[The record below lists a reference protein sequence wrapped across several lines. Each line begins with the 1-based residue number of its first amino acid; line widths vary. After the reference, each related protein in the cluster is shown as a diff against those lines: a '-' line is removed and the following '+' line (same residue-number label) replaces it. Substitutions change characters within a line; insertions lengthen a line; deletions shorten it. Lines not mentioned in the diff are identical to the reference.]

1 MLQLAMKTEIHVMV
15 LLHSFSSRVTQ
26 INTCLRSTHSA
37 ALMQYK
43 NAQHEQNS
51 KSLSLLSMN
60 YVTEMTIPGDCN
72 DYDHNLRESRFR
84 SIENGRKWLCDFD
97 VVDTG
102 RSFYAYYVPE
112 LRICVLADWK
122 SERRCIIDCRS
133 GVITDMSYITLVLT
147 AMQRSSFPLFLSE
160 PRKVGHGIID
170 IRLVVQ
176 VDHHDSLAAAPEK
189 LCDLCSLSSARHFS
203 HSSIIWHDCLPTEEL
218 R

>member
-1 MLQLAMKTEIHVMV
+1 MHSPFAKHQKSNSHWLPSGLHRHVRGQGHPTRESEAVANAEIHMMV

-51 KSLSLLSMN
+51 KSRSLLSLN

-84 SIENGRKWLCDFD
+84 SIENGRKWLCDFG
-97 VVDTG
+97 VVITR

-112 LRICVLADWK
+112 LRICGLGDWK
-122 SERRCIIDCRS
+122 ALSKAS
-133 GVITDMSYITLVLT
+133 VGV
-147 AMQRSSFPLFLSE
+147 LST
-160 PRKVGHGIID
+160 
-170 IRLVVQ
+170 
-176 VDHHDSLAAAPEK
+176 AAAV
-189 LCDLCSLSSARHFS
+189 
-203 HSSIIWHDCLPTEEL
+203 
-218 R
+218 